1 MKIQNMH
8 QMVQDGQVEHME
20 KKIQIKVYYYQQERV
35 KHLVNREY
43 MIELGMYGNGHWNI
57 LLIRTIL
64 VPVVGACTATM
75 ATMVRQPT
83 VAATIRPAT
92 TKVLVSEFHFS
103 KS

>member
-43 MIELGMYGNGHWNI
+43 MI
-57 LLIRTIL
+57 
-64 VPVVGACTATM
+64 
-75 ATMVRQPT
+75 
-83 VAATIRPAT
+83 
-92 TKVLVSEFHFS
+92 
-103 KS
+103 